1 MTHQPRSRFLA
12 AAGTALASTLVPR
25 TTRAQTPT
33 IVKLGATPSDDMT
46 PIVYGQHAGI
56 FQKHG
61 LDVQINR
68 MTSGAAGAQG
78 LIGGAF
84 DFAKASVTTILSA
97 HEKGIP
103 FSIVAE
109 PVVNDPKNVYSAF
122 VVLKESSIQG
132 GKDLDGQLVGVPA
145 IAAIGSI
152 ALNLWLER
160 RGSNAKN
167 LRFVEVPFPAA
178 GAAVEAGRVVA
189 AEISN
194 PNLQV
199 ALERGK
205 LRIIP
210 GTFDAI
216 ANTYLEVAW
225 CTTTDFSSKH
235 PETVRAFVRAFGES
249 VTYTATHHDE
259 TAPIMAEFTGIPL
272 ATIEHMA
279 RALAWPTVVPAH
291 IQPVIDATL
300 KFGAITRGFPA
311 SEIIDVNAR

>member
-1 MTHQPRSRFLA
+1 
-12 AAGTALASTLVPR
+12 
-25 TTRAQTPT
+25 
-33 IVKLGATPSDDMT
+33 MT
-46 PIVYGQHAGI
+46 PIVYGVHAGI

-84 DFAKASVTTILSA
+84 DFAKASVTTILSG

-122 VVLKESSIQG
+122 VVLKDSPIQG

-145 IAAIGSI
+145 IADIGSI

-160 RGSNAKN
+160 RGTSAKN
-167 LRFVEVPFPAA
+167 LRFVEIPFPAA
-178 GAAVEAGRVVA
+178 GAAVEAGRVVM

-199 ALERGK
+199 ALESGK
-205 LRIIP
+205 LRTLP

-225 CTTTDFSSKH
+225 CTTTDFSTKH
-235 PETVRAFVRAFGES
+235 PDSVRAFVRAFGES
-249 VTYTATHHDE
+249 VTYTASHHDE
-259 TAPIMAEFTGIPL
+259 TAPLMAEFTGIPL
-272 ATIEHMA
+272 ATIGRMA
-279 RALAWPTVVPAH
+279 RALAWPSVVPAH

-300 KFGAITRGFPA
+300 KFGAISKGFPA
-311 SEIIDVNAR
+311 AEIIDPNAR

>member
-1 MTHQPRSRFLA
+1 MKSQPRSRFLA
-12 AAGTALASTLVPR
+12 ASGATLASTLAPR
-25 TTRAQTPT
+25 TTRAQTLT
-33 IVKLGATPSDDMT
+33 LVKLGATPSDDMT
-46 PIVYGQHAGI
+46 PIVYGVKAGV
-56 FQKHG
+56 FQRHG

-68 MTSGAAGAQG
+68 MTSGAAGAAG
-78 LIGGAF
+78 LIAAAF
-84 DFAKASVTTILSA
+84 DFAKASVTTVLSG

-109 PVVNDPKNVYSAF
+109 PVVNDPKNGYSAF
-122 VVLKESSIQG
+122 IVQKDSPIQG

-145 IAAIGSI
+145 IADIGSI

-160 RGSNAKN
+160 RGTSAKN
-167 LRFVEVPFPAA
+167 LRFVEIPFPAA

-189 AEISN
+189 AEVSN

-199 ALERGK
+199 ALESGK
-205 LRIIP
+205 VRIIP

-216 ANTYLEVAW
+216 ASTYLQVAW

-235 PETVRAFVRAFGES
+235 PDTVRAFVRAFGES
-249 VTYTATHHDE
+249 VNYTATHHDE
-259 TAPIMAEFTGIPL
+259 TAPLMAEFTGIPL
-272 ATIEHMA
+272 ATIGHMA

-291 IQPVIDATL
+291 IQPVIDATV
-300 KFGAITRGFPA
+300 KFGAITRSFPA